1 MTRRPTIFIMVL
13 SLAGLL
19 LPFLPVYGTNTI
31 GFGVGV
37 PPVLPIAWSESFS
50 FLTTEILAES
60 NLSFLLTLGTY
71 PAYFPNLYQ
80 ADAALIVKAWLGPVA
95 LYAGG
100 GLSLQWRLIGD
111 VWLLSP
117 FMNVVAGAELWIIDS
132 FALFT
137 QVRSLDPLPASW
149 TLDPEVSVGATIAL
163 GKARPALPRVDGDYL
178 WILVGLGV
186 LALLAY
192 YPRS

>member
-1 MTRRPTIFIMVL
+1 MTRRPTILIMGL
-13 SLAGLL
+13 SLVGLL
-19 LPFLPVYGTNTI
+19 LPFLPAYGTNTI

-80 ADAALIVKAWLGPVA
+80 ADAALIVKAWLGPLS

-111 VWLLSP
+111 AWLLSP
-117 FMNVVAGAELWIIDS
+117 FMNVVAGAKLWIVDS
-132 FALFT
+132 FAFCA
-137 QVRSLDPLPASW
+137 QVRSLDLLPASW
-149 TLDPEVSVGATIAL
+149 TLDPEVSLGTTIAF
-163 GKARPALPRVDGDYL
+163 GKARPALPRVDEDYL

-192 YPRS
+192 YPRI